1 MRPPRRRVDNTQA
14 VVVAALREV
23 GAVVAITSHVGQGFP
38 DLVCGRNG
46 RTVLLEVKTEPG
58 SRLTPDEQEWHWAW
72 RGGPLVV
79 VRTPAEAL
87 WAMGVD
93 TGEERT

>member
-1 MRPPRRRVDNTQA
+1 MRHGRRRVDNTQA
-14 VVVAALREV
+14 DIVAALRAAGV
-23 GAVVAITSHVGQGFP
+23 SVATPSHAGQGSP
-38 DLVCGRNG
+38 DLVCGRQG

-72 RGGPLVV
+72 FGGPLVV

-87 WAMGVD
+87 WAMGID
-93 TGEERT
+93 QGGGA